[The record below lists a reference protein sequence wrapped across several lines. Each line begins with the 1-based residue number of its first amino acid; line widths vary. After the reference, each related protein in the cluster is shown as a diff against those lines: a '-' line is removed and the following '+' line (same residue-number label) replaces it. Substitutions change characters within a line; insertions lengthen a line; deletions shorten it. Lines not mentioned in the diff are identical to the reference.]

1 MNVAALLNTLTTGC
15 RTLPV
20 VIFYATEGCNLR
32 CVSCSYRTPPP
43 GELSLPEIRELAASL
58 RRLGLQ
64 HIVFSGGEPLMRR
77 DFPEICSFF
86 EGKEIHQTLLT
97 NGLLLEKRLHEV
109 EQYLDEIIVSLDG
122 PSPSVHD
129 AIRGAESFERILRG
143 VEAAV
148 RRGPSVSVAIR
159 TVVQKR
165 NFRTLPAMVRLAKN
179 LGVTRISFLAAD
191 VLSESFGRA
200 RLGPAAPQE
209 EITLTEAETDEL
221 RTVVAEMAEDF
232 ADDINRGFI
241 SESEARL
248 HDLVL
253 YYQAIRG
260 NAAFPRHP
268 CNAPMVSAVITSTG
282 ALQPC
287 FFLPAYGNIREGDL
301 GESLNGDGI
310 RATRRA
316 VRNMKPDRCKTCV
329 CSLYVSPLKALR
341 GHF

>member
-1 MNVAALLNTLTTGC
+1 MNVAAMLNTLTTSC

-20 VIFYATEGCNLR
+20 VIFYVTEGCNLR

-43 GELSLPEIRELAASL
+43 GELSLPEIRELADSL
-58 RRLGLQ
+58 RRLGLR

-86 EGKEIHQTLLT
+86 DGKEIHQTLLT

-109 EQYLDEIIVSLDG
+109 ERYLDEIIVSLDG
-122 PSPSVHD
+122 PTPSVHD
-129 AIRGAESFERILRG
+129 AIRGAVSFDRILG
-143 VEAAV
+143 GIEAAV
-148 RRGPSVSVAIR
+148 RRGPSAGVAIR
-159 TVVQKR
+159 TVVQKM
-165 NFRTLPAMVRLAKN
+165 NFRTLPAMVSLARS

-200 RLGPAAPQE
+200 RLGPAASQE
-209 EITLTEAETDEL
+209 DLTLTEAETDEF
-221 RTVVAEMAEDF
+221 RGIVEGMKKEF
-232 ADDINRGFI
+232 REEIQRGFI

-248 HDLVL
+248 NDLVL
-253 YYQAIRG
+253 YYEAIQGKTR
-260 NAAFPRHP
+260 FPQHR

-287 FFLPAYGNIREGDL
+287 FFLPAYGNLRKEDL
-301 GESLNGDGI
+301 PGALNGGEI
-310 RATRRA
+310 RATRND
-316 VRNMKPDRCKTCV
+316 VHDMKPDRCRTCV
-329 CSLYVSPLKALR
+329 CSLYVSPLKALL